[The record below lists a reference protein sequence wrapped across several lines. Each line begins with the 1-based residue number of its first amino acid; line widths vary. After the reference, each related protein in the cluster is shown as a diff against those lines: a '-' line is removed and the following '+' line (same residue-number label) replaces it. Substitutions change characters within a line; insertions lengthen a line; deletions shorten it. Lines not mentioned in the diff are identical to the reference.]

1 MRMIIDSHT
10 HLSTFTNEGLSF
22 SQVRERLLADMAR
35 DGVECSCV
43 LPDSESGSA
52 VADLDTTLELTA
64 ASPKLFALGTVL
76 VESICADAVEKI
88 EKLAETRRIVGVK
101 LYPGFEEFYP
111 DEESCY
117 PLYEVCRNYRMPV
130 LFHSGETLQ
139 ERWREEFN
147 HPWEVARLAE
157 QFPDLN
163 IIIAHFSQPHLE
175 ACQEILFKVPNVH
188 ADISGLAH
196 PTTIRFCGK
205 DFIKQVLEETVVKA
219 PEKVLFGTDW
229 PICDVRDHIKLVESL
244 NITDEARDLV
254 FSGNA
259 NRLFKIA

>member
-1 MRMIIDSHT
+1 MIIDSHT
-10 HLSTFTNEGLSF
+10 HLSTFTNEGLTF
-22 SQVRERLLADMAR
+22 SQVRDRLLADMAR
-35 DGVECSCV
+35 DGIEFSCV

-52 VADLDTTLELTA
+52 VADLETTLELTA
-64 ASPKLFALGTVL
+64 VSPKLFALGTAL
-76 VESICADAVEKI
+76 VESINAGVVAGI
-88 EKLAETRRIVGVK
+88 EKLAEERRIVGVK

-117 PLYEVCRNYRMPV
+117 PLYEVCRRYGMPV
-130 LFHSGETLQ
+130 LFHSGETMQ
-139 ERWREEFN
+139 ERWREEYN

-175 ACQEILFKVPNVH
+175 ACQEILFKVSNVH

-205 DFIKQVLEETVVKA
+205 DFIKQVLEETVAKA

-229 PICDVRDHIKLVESL
+229 PICDVKDHIKLVESL
-244 NITDEARDLV
+244 NVSEEAKALV

-259 NRLFKIA
+259 KRSFNLA

>member
-1 MRMIIDSHT
+1 MIIDSHT

-22 SQVRERLLADMAR
+22 AQVRDRLLADMAR
-35 DGVECSCV
+35 EGIESSCV

-52 VADLDTTLELTA
+52 VADIDTTLELTA
-64 ASPKLFALGTVL
+64 SSPKLLALGTAL
-76 VESICADAVEKI
+76 VESIDAAVVAKI
-88 EKLAETRRIVGVK
+88 EKLAEEHRIVGVK

-111 DEESCY
+111 DEESCH
-117 PLYEVCRNYRMPV
+117 PIYEICRRYGLPV
-130 LFHSGETLQ
+130 LFHSGETMQ

-157 QFPDLN
+157 LFPDLN

-196 PTTIRFCGK
+196 PTTARVCGK
-205 DFIKQVLEETVVKA
+205 DFIRQVLEETVAEA

-229 PICDVRDHIKLVESL
+229 PICDVKDHIKLVESL
-244 NITDEARDLV
+244 AVNDEAKELV

-259 NRLFKIA
+259 QRLFSL